1 MAEIYR
7 SILTL
12 SCIAPIHKCS
22 VSAEAADLVSR
33 LLVLQPH
40 HRLVGAARVTA
51 HPFFRGVCW
60 PKHAN
65 PGGEAAEGPQHPSV
79 LGSLDSIMGQVRKHV
94 VCSE

>member
-1 MAEIYR
+1 MPSLQARAPSLHPRASGLHPMSTCLRPRVPSLQPNPTCPACNPTLRAQVAEIYR

-40 HRLVGAARVTA
+40 HRYA
-51 HPFFRGVCW
+51 
-60 PKHAN
+60 
-65 PGGEAAEGPQHPSV
+65 
-79 LGSLDSIMGQVRKHV
+79 
-94 VCSE
+94 

>member
-22 VSAEAADLVSR
+22 VSAEAADMVSR

-40 HRLVGAARVTA
+40 HRYELSQSTNIVSALT
-51 HPFFRGVCW
+51 
-60 PKHAN
+60 
-65 PGGEAAEGPQHPSV
+65 
-79 LGSLDSIMGQVRKHV
+79 
-94 VCSE
+94 